1 MKRPPAKVSKPASC
15 PGCGTCQALPVEG
28 DAVKHE
34 GRGKPVEEHD
44 EGFDPQPVEIIRNLP
59 GRGKTIVIRW
69 ESHDVHQS
77 SFLPTSTTWLLQGD
91 FFFWNFSSISFS
103 SSG

>member
-1 MKRPPAKVSKPASC
+1 MLLAVLTSDTRASSLPGKSSMAAIRKFMKRPPAKVSKPASC

-34 GRGKPVEEHD
+34 GRGKPVEEHY

-59 GRGKTIVIRW
+59 GRG
-69 ESHDVHQS
+69 
-77 SFLPTSTTWLLQGD
+77 
-91 FFFWNFSSISFS
+91 
-103 SSG
+103 